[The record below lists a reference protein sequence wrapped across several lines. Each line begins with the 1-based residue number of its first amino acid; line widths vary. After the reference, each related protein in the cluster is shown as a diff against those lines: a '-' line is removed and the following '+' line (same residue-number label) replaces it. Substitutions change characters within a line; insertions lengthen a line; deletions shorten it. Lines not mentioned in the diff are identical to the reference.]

1 MKKSG
6 DDIMGKEIKSERI
19 TLRVS
24 LKEKEEIEKKAAQA
38 HLSVSKYLLRLSEF
52 DDPKKFKENALINIC
67 ASVFYPAQ
75 DLQKIVDGINTNN
88 YAIQSKIYEI
98 DNLLMRLLEN
108 TARLAEFLDKQEKSE
123 PESDQYK
130 RISKQLDKLIALM
143 SENE

>member
-1 MKKSG
+1 M
-6 DDIMGKEIKSERI
+6 
-19 TLRVS
+19 
-24 LKEKEEIEKKAAQA
+24 
-38 HLSVSKYLLRLSEF
+38 SVSKYLLRLSEF

>member
-1 MKKSG
+1 MM
-6 DDIMGKEIKSERI
+6 DKEMKSERI

-24 LKEKEEIEKKAAQA
+24 PREKEEIEKKAAQA
-38 HLSVSKYLLRLSEF
+38 HLSVSKYLVKASEF
-52 DDPKKFKENALINIC
+52 DDPKKFKENVLINIC
-67 ASVFYPAQ
+67 ASIFYPAQ

-123 PESDQYK
+123 LESDQYK

-143 SENE
+143 SEKNNIQK